1 MAGKNEKI
9 RRRKIARDFT
19 CYHEPLITASR
30 YVKRETEGMFQEIY
44 MDVNEWW
51 DISGATVRVYVM
63 RNGKMYRSYGRWFDK
78 KDFDSMYK
86 RGISPE
92 LYCRAVL
99 TAEVFDLYAK
109 LISKENISPVIFI
122 REYKKIKGGF

>member
-1 MAGKNEKI
+1 MKKHEKI
-9 RRRKIARDFT
+9 RRRQ
-19 CYHEPLITASR
+19 ITRNFNYCHDALLSASR
-30 YVKRETEGMFQEIY
+30 YVMRETEGMFQEIY

-51 DISGATVRVYVM
+51 DIGGATVRVYVM
-63 RNGKMYRSYGRWFDK
+63 RNGKMYRSYGRWFNK

-99 TAEVFDLYAK
+99 MAEVFDLYAK
-109 LISKENISPVIFI
+109 LISKENNSPVIFI
-122 REYKKIKGGF
+122 REY